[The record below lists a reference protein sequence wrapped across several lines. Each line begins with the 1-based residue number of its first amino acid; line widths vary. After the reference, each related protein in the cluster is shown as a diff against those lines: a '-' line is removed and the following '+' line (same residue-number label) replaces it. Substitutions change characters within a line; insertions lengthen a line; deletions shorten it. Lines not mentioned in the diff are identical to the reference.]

1 MSEYLKSNIEKLIQ
15 LEDEENKYKDRMG
28 ELKKEKESVSNN
40 IVSFMEKNNITDKDI
55 ILGNSKIKYVQTKVQ
70 EGITKKRIEERLT
83 LYLKSENLAKEATDF
98 IYSDKNYKI
107 NKSIKILND
116 LKRK

>member
-15 LEDEENKYKDRMG
+15 LENEENMYKEKMG
-28 ELKKEKESVSNN
+28 ELKKEKESVSDN
-40 IVSFMEKNNITDKDI
+40 ILTFMERNNITNKDI
-55 ILGNSKIKYVQTKVQ
+55 IFGNSKIKYTQTKVQ
-70 EGITKKRIEERLT
+70 EAITKKRIQDRLT

-107 NKSIKILND
+107 NKSIKIIND
-116 LKRK
+116 LKR